1 MTLSGT
7 VTASVQGSGRVGIWT
22 ASLDA
27 VPPAAAGQIAA
38 ELEAQ
43 GWGTLWFGEAYGREA
58 FTQAGLLLAATG
70 RMRVATGIANIW
82 ARDAV
87 AANAASRTLA
97 AAHGGRFVLGLGVS
111 HRPLVER
118 VRGGSYT
125 KPVAAM
131 REYLTAMAGAT
142 FYAAEADEP
151 RPPVLV
157 AALGP
162 RMLEVTRELADGS
175 HPYLVTPAQTA
186 AVRAALGPDKLVAVE
201 MGAVL
206 TSDRETALRRAHA
219 HLDIYTGPAELPQQL
234 AAGRLRRNG
243 PRPRRLRQ
251 AGRST
256 HRVGRRSGDPQAR
269 TRASGRRGRP
279 RLRPGP
285 DGLPLRRT
293 DRAVARARSRTRR
306 RMTAR
311 ADRRFGRGLDPG
323 TETVGVLAGGGERQA
338 DEELAQSVALQDV
351 EDTDPG
357 PAVRQRFQVVAAFA
371 SRHAVLRHLGPP
383 DLHRGFEGGDAELP
397 GALHPGVLDGA
408 PEDGALGR
416 GGVRDPL
423 DLEHPWAEL
432 RVVASVGEVGEH
444 LFDGPIDLDRRF
456 ELS

>member
-1 MTLSGT
+1 MTVAEEAGL
-7 VTASVQGSGRVGIWT
+7 GRVGIWT
-22 ASLDA
+22 SSLDA
-27 VPPAAAGQIAA
+27 LTPAAAGQIAA

-162 RMLEVTRELADGS
+162 RMLEVARELADGS
-175 HPYLVTPAQTA
+175 HPYLVTPQQTA
-186 AVRAALGPDKLVAVE
+186 DVRAALGPDRLVAVE

-219 HLDIYTGPAELPQQL
+219 HLDIYTGLPNYRNNWLRGGFDETDLVRGGSDRLAEALIAWGDEAAILRRVREHL
-234 AAGRLRRNG
+234 AAG
-243 PRPRRLRQ
+243 
-251 AGRST
+251 
-256 HRVGRRSGDPQAR
+256 
-269 TRASGRRGRP
+269 
-279 RLRPGP
+279 
-285 DGLPLRRT
+285 
-293 DRAVARARSRTRR
+293 
-306 RMTAR
+306 
-311 ADRRFGRGLDPG
+311 ADH
-323 TETVGVLAGGGERQA
+323 VCVQVLMDSPFDVPTTPWR
-338 DEELAQSVALQDV
+338 ELAPALV
-351 EDTDPG
+351 
-357 PAVRQRFQVVAAFA
+357 
-371 SRHAVLRHLGPP
+371 
-383 DLHRGFEGGDAELP
+383 
-397 GALHPGVLDGA
+397 GA
-408 PEDGALGR
+408 
-416 GGVRDPL
+416 
-423 DLEHPWAEL
+423 
-432 RVVASVGEVGEH
+432 
-444 LFDGPIDLDRRF
+444 
-456 ELS
+456 

>member
-1 MTLSGT
+1 MTVAEEAGL
-7 VTASVQGSGRVGIWT
+7 GRVGIWT
-22 ASLDA
+22 SSLDA
-27 VPPAAAGQIAA
+27 LTPAAAGQIAA

-162 RMLEVTRELADGS
+162 RMLEVARELADGS
-175 HPYLVTPAQTA
+175 HPYLVTPQQTA
-186 AVRAALGPDKLVAVE
+186 DVRAALGPDKLVAVE

-219 HLDIYTGPAELPQQL
+219 HLDIYTGLPNYRNNWL
-234 AAGRLRRNG
+234 RGWLRRDR
-243 PRPRRLRQ
+243 PRTRRLRQ
-251 AGRST
+251 AGRSAY
-256 HRVGRRSGDPQAR
+256 RVGRRRGDPQAR
-269 TRASGRRGRP
+269 ARAPGRRGRP

-285 DGLPLRRT
+285 DGLPFDVPTTPWR
-293 DRAVARARSRTRR
+293 
-306 RMTAR
+306 
-311 ADRRFGRGLDPG
+311 
-323 TETVGVLAGGGERQA
+323 
-338 DEELAQSVALQDV
+338 ELAPALI
-351 EDTDPG
+351 
-357 PAVRQRFQVVAAFA
+357 
-371 SRHAVLRHLGPP
+371 
-383 DLHRGFEGGDAELP
+383 DA
-397 GALHPGVLDGA
+397 
-408 PEDGALGR
+408 
-416 GGVRDPL
+416 
-423 DLEHPWAEL
+423 
-432 RVVASVGEVGEH
+432 
-444 LFDGPIDLDRRF
+444 
-456 ELS
+456 